1 MHPFLP
7 AAAMYREISTFFSGN
22 VNSCVAATAARDLL
36 LAWAGNPSLLVSSLR
51 ITFLSGAHTFVSCR
65 LDLYVNSHEFFWQA
79 INNQNRK
86 LLYCFKDF
94 STWWP
99 PSL

>member
-1 MHPFLP
+1 MLHLSCEPHSLLKHH
-7 AAAMYREISTFFSGN
+7 ALFFSISAGLPCFSIWN
-22 VNSCVAATAARDLL
+22 VNSCVAATAARDFL

-86 LLYCFKDF
+86 LLY
-94 STWWP
+94 W
-99 PSL
+99 